1 MPFAVHGQGE
11 YGLDG
16 LFTGV
21 PVRLGRDGGEE
32 IIEGDLNDEEKRL
45 MDASA
50 EHVRPDLSD
59 LQRLRDEGEIG

>member
-21 PVRLGRDGGEE
+21 PVRLGRGGVEE
-32 IIEGDLNDEEKRL
+32 VIEVDLNDEEQRL
-45 MDASA
+45 MDTSA
-50 EHVRPDLSD
+50 EHVRSNLGD

>member
-16 LFTGV
+16 LFTGM
-21 PVRLGRDGGEE
+21 PVRLGRDGVEE
-32 IIEGDLNDEEKRL
+32 IIEGDLNDEEQRL
-45 MDASA
+45 MDTSA
-50 EHVRPDLSD
+50 EHVRSNPGD

>member
-21 PVRLGRDGGEE
+21 PVRLGRDGVEE
-32 IIEGDLNDEEKRL
+32 IIEGDLNDEEQRL
-45 MDASA
+45 MNTSA
-50 EHVRPDLSD
+50 TPSA
-59 LQRLRDEGEIG
+59 